1 MSERDHNP
9 ELDPSRNQNRPPTRE
24 PSEKTARAVGKTAI
38 EGTRQRD
45 ERTAPGLGRMALRGR
60 SDRDRQSSR
69 PER

>member
-9 ELDPSRNQNRPPTRE
+9 ELDPSRNQNRLPRRE
-24 PSEKTARAVGKTAI
+24 VSEKTARAVGQTAI
-38 EGTRQRD
+38 EGTRNRD
-45 ERTAPGLGRMALRGR
+45 ERTARQLGRMALRDR